1 MLSRTA
7 SSGDMLQVL
16 ACANHVALYDFD
28 RVQHRWVRKFLDIT
42 RPLAVSCRSRDQ
54 SCGSVLPKLA
64 WKGSYL
70 QVRKDVEG
78 SFFLIQRSALPVHQL
93 IILNKK
99 NAGAVYADLG
109 KRAASHRLF
118 KKSYHQGSHAL
129 IYLKH
134 HVFTAENYV
143 EDLLPDL
150 GFELTLP
157 YIMYRN
163 KADEVLSCP
172 ECPASSS
179 YLASI
184 APNTA

>member
-1 MLSRTA
+1 
-7 SSGDMLQVL
+7 MLQVL

-64 WKGSYL
+64 WKVSYL

-78 SFFLIQRSALPVHQL
+78 SFFLIQRSALPVHQI